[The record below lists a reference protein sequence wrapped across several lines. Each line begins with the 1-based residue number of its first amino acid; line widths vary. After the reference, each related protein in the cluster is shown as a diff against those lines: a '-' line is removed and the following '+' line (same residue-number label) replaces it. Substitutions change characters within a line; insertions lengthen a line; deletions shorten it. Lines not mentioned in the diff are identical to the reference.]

1 MDITRRHFLT
11 ASAALLAQ
19 ARLRAQQQPLETS
32 APGVKIYARP
42 RDYADDLPQYL
53 TRLVAEA
60 RAERLKILAGI
71 ATRDQALERQKYIRA
86 KLWELLGGRLEE
98 RDFAAVRFETVSFS
112 PGLKPRIVGSI
123 EREGYRIDRLIYE
136 SRPGLYVTANL
147 YVPAGRG
154 PFPAVLSPLGHS
166 ANGKAYALYQ
176 TLFHSL
182 ARKGYVVLAYD
193 PFGQGERIEYPG
205 PEPGTSRLG
214 GATREHSYAGRRLL
228 LLGVNFALYRA
239 WDGIRGIDYLLTR
252 DDVDPKR
259 IGCGGQ
265 SGGGTLTMFL
275 VALDERIQAAVVS
288 EGNTENMA
296 QEYFEPPGPVAD
308 AEQNIVPSLP
318 AGLDRFDLLHAFAP
332 KSLLIC
338 IGNKDAGTTYSP
350 EHVRDGLAGFE
361 ELRATWRL
369 FGAEERLKLVETP
382 MRHGYNYEHRR
393 ASYAWYN
400 RWLGRSGQATPGGV
414 APNDSEPPVRVE
426 PDNKL
431 WCTDTGFVVTSLKGE
446 TSFTLT
452 RKLAQKIIHTEP
464 PAVEDIWRVLGLA
477 GDDTPADPRNR
488 AGIDRAASVSERSSN
503 LASQTP
509 QLKWPGAPPMEL
521 LSVTEKYDHVI
532 EEVDLVSEREIHVPA
547 WVVHPPDPKSEP
559 PQRPA
564 VLWLADAGKDPA
576 VAEGGIAAEFSRASF
591 VFCAAEVRGRGQ
603 CTPRPPSRGPR
614 YYGGRDEDGYV
625 WDTLVLGRPMLGG
638 YVRDAFLTLHYL
650 RARPDVDAARVWV
663 IGQGSMGVVALFA
676 LALYT
681 GVRGGIV
688 QSALTDY
695 RSVVENDHYT
705 APFRMF
711 LPSVLKHFDLPEL
724 AKLIAPRPLLLLN
737 PVDQAGNR
745 VAEHQ
750 ARLRYPSATVRTVS
764 PVSAATYLD
773 WLRQT

>member
-1 MDITRRHFLT
+1 MNITRRHFLT

-19 ARLRAQQQPLETS
+19 ARLRAQQQPPQPLDTS

-71 ATRDQALERQKYIRA
+71 TTSDKVLERQKYVRT
-86 KLWELLGGRLEE
+86 KLWELLGGRLEK
-98 RDFAAVRFETVSFS
+98 T
-112 PGLKPRIVGSI
+112 PLNPRVVGSI
-123 EREGYRIDRLIYE
+123 PREGYRIDRLIYE

-205 PEPGTSRLG
+205 PEPGASRLG
-214 GATREHSYAGRRLL
+214 GGTREHSYAGRRLL
-228 LLGVNFALYRA
+228 LLGVNFGLYRA

-252 DDVDPKR
+252 GDVDPKR

-288 EGNTENMA
+288 EGNTENVA
-296 QEYFEPPGPVAD
+296 QEYFEPPGPVDD

-332 KSLLIC
+332 KSLLITVS
-338 IGNKDAGTTYSP
+338 NKDAGTTYSP

-400 RWLGRSGQATPGGV
+400 RWLGRAAQATPGGV
-414 APNDSEPPVRVE
+414 ASNNDDSEPPVRVE

-431 WCTDTGFVVTSLKGE
+431 WCTETGFVVSSLKGE

-452 RKLAQKIIHTEP
+452 RTLAQKT
-464 PAVEDIWRVLGLA
+464 VYRGTLTVYDIWRVLGLA
-477 GDDTPADPRNR
+477 TEDTPADPRNR

-509 QLKWPGAPPMEL
+509 QLKWPGVPPLEL
-521 LSVTEKYDHVI
+521 LSVTEKYDYVI
-532 EEVDLVSEREIHVPA
+532 EEVDLVSEREIHIPA
-547 WVVHPPDPKSEP
+547 WVVRPPDAGGEKPAH
-559 PQRPA
+559 RPA

-576 VAEGGIAAEFSRASF
+576 VAESGIAAEFARAGF
-591 VFCAAEVRGRGQ
+591 VFCAADVRGRGQ
-603 CTPRPPSRGPR
+603 CTPRSPSRGPR
-614 YYGGRDEDGYV
+614 YYAGRGEDNYV

-650 RARPDVDAARVWV
+650 RARADVDAARVWV

-695 RSVVENDHYT
+695 RSIVENDQYT

-711 LPSVLKHFDLPEL
+711 LPGVLKHFDLPEV

-750 ARLRYPSATVRTVS
+750 ARLRYPSATVRAAS
-764 PVSAATYLD
+764 PVTAATYLE
-773 WLRQT
+773 WIRGGH